1 VECLSYRAIPYGE
14 PTADLIVGHRICGMT
29 SVKLDDYIS
38 DEGLVPTSSLKW
50 EGDQLRL
57 ASGDK
62 VWVEP
67 KGSGVVAIL
76 RERPDLWQIAKLRV
90 CSTHWVSGRLP
101 LFGVPFDDALRK
113 MLAIPRPTENPVKWV
128 ARRMDASSLESNR
141 AGIVASMVAHVSFD
155 RSATGSE
162 ITLEMW
168 QIPNIEAETF
178 YIHGIFLPSQC
189 CFTHL
194 DGATMYHD
202 EHAVEQFFAQ
212 GKKAKGS
219 QKEKYFRLDG
229 PITVDDVRMLG
240 AAFLPLEDL
249 SAEYLYTTA

>member
-1 VECLSYRAIPYGE
+1 
-14 PTADLIVGHRICGMT
+14 MT
-29 SVKLDDYIS
+29 PVKLDDYIS
-38 DEGLVPTSSLKW
+38 DEGLDTTSSLKW

-57 ASGDK
+57 TSGDK

-90 CSTHWVSGRLP
+90 CSTHWVGARLP
-101 LFGVPFDDALRK
+101 LFGVPFDVALQK
-113 MLAIPRPTENPVKWV
+113 MLAIRRPNENPVKWV
-128 ARRMDASSLESNR
+128 ARRMDASYLESNR

-155 RSATGSE
+155 RSATRTE

-202 EHAVEQFFAQ
+202 EHAVERLFAQ
-212 GKKAKGS
+212 GKKAKGY

-229 PITVDDVRMLG
+229 PIAVDDVRMLG

-249 SAEYLYTTA
+249 SAEYLLTTA